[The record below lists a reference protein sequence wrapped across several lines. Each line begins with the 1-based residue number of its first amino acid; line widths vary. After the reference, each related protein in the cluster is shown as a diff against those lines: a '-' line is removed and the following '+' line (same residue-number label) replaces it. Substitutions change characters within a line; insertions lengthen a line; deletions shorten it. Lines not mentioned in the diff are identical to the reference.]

1 MNNIKYYCFCE
12 KSFRKKHYFINHKNN
27 CEVFKLHEQNEI
39 QKLSIQQK
47 YMEDIEWDKGT
58 NNRNILRKQQQEDK
72 QLDKIRRKRE
82 RQDILDEEG

>member
-1 MNNIKYYCFCE
+1 MPSKE
-12 KSFRKKHYFINHKNN
+12 QKKLDKR
-27 CEVFKLHEQNEI
+27 EQNEI

>member
-1 MNNIKYYCFCE
+1 MPSKE
-12 KSFRKKHYFINHKNN
+12 QKKIDKR
-27 CEVFKLHEQNEI
+27 EQNEM

-58 NNRNILRKQQQEDK
+58 NTRNILRKQQQEDK
-72 QLDKIRRKRE
+72 QLDKIRRKKE

>member
-1 MNNIKYYCFCE
+1 MPSKE
-12 KSFRKKHYFINHKNN
+12 QKKIDKR
-27 CEVFKLHEQNEI
+27 EQNEI

-72 QLDKIRRKRE
+72 QLDKIRRKKE

>member
-1 MNNIKYYCFCE
+1 MPSKE
-12 KSFRKKHYFINHKNN
+12 QKKIDKR
-27 CEVFKLHEQNEI
+27 EQNEI

-82 RQDILDEEG
+82 RQYILDEEG

>member
-1 MNNIKYYCFCE
+1 MPSKE
-12 KSFRKKHYFINHKNN
+12 QKKLDKR
-27 CEVFKLHEQNEI
+27 EQNEI

-47 YMEDIEWDKGT
+47 HMEDIEWDKGT
-58 NNRNILRKQQQEDK
+58 NNRKILRKQQQEDK

>member
-1 MNNIKYYCFCE
+1 MPSKE
-12 KSFRKKHYFINHKNN
+12 QKKIDKR
-27 CEVFKLHEQNEI
+27 EQNEI
-39 QKLSIQQK
+39 QQLSIQQK

-82 RQDILDEEG
+82 RQYILDEEG

>member
-1 MNNIKYYCFCE
+1 MPSKE
-12 KSFRKKHYFINHKNN
+12 QKKLDKR
-27 CEVFKLHEQNEI
+27 EQNEI

-82 RQDILDEEG
+82 RQYILDEEG

>member
-1 MNNIKYYCFCE
+1 MPSKE
-12 KSFRKKHYFINHKNN
+12 QKKIDKR
-27 CEVFKLHEQNEI
+27 EQNEI
-39 QKLSIQQK
+39 QQLSIQQK

-72 QLDKIRRKRE
+72 QLDKIRRKKE

>member
-1 MNNIKYYCFCE
+1 MPSKE
-12 KSFRKKHYFINHKNN
+12 QKKLDKR
-27 CEVFKLHEQNEI
+27 EQNEI

-72 QLDKIRRKRE
+72 QLDKIRRKKE